1 MCIEVFL
8 LILLLILILFV
19 FNNCNPNNGYKREN
33 MIPIQYAPVAFSG
46 EGIAQFSNQ
55 SNSSSAFSVGKSTD
69 NVSSSVDASDSPVSF
84 GNNSTRQVSVDASD
98 SPVSSVNNLTRQV
111 SVDASDSPVSPIN
124 LIRQVSVDDSDSP
137 VSSVNNLTRQ
147 VSVDANDSPVSSV
160 NNLGVNNSLSQAS
173 NDTNFSWS
181 FSNQRGGTNA
191 FSNAF

>member
-69 NVSSSVDASDSPVSF
+69 NVSS
-84 GNNSTRQVSVDASD
+84 SVDASD